1 MKRIVF
7 FFLLFPSWLYAQEL
21 PLFDKQLPSIADRER
36 EGALKLTARSM
47 VSAASNDYDVYHY
60 RCEWQIDPAV
70 SYIAGKITPAFTM
83 TGNADSICF
92 DCSNQLLVDS
102 VWYHG
107 NKISFLQQPGNILRI
122 QLPAVIGSGTR
133 DSVSIF
139 YQGNPVA
146 TGFGSFYQGMHAGV
160 PVIWTLSEPYG
171 AKDWWPCK
179 DGLVD
184 KADSIDIFILHPS
197 SYVASSNGIMTD
209 EQVQGGSTITHFKH
223 FFPIASYLVAIS

>member
-107 NKISFLQQPGNILRI
+107 NKISFQQQPGNILRI
-122 QLPAVIGSGTR
+122 QLPAVIGSGAIFTR
-133 DSVSIF
+133 VTRL
-139 YQGNPVA
+139 QP
-146 TGFGSFYQGMHAGV
+146 
-160 PVIWTLSEPYG
+160 
-171 AKDWWPCK
+171 
-179 DGLVD
+179 GLVHFTRECMLGYPL
-184 KADSIDIFILHPS
+184 SGRFQNL
-197 SYVASSNGIMTD
+197 M
-209 EQVQGGSTITHFKH
+209 EQKTGG
-223 FFPIASYLVAIS
+223 PVRMD